1 MFSRINVGI
10 AILIALVLAIVL
22 IVVTLHD
29 EPASAPKA
37 TGETGGE
44 GLSVFY
50 TQKLS
55 WTDCGTDRCTWVK
68 VPIDY
73 DKPTGKTLRLRVE
86 IRPADSQSPIGRL
99 FINPGGPG
107 GSGVEFLITFASQA
121 SKKVLDGYDIVGFD
135 PRGVGDST
143 PLKCLSDKA
152 LDAFANV
159 DPDPD
164 DEAEITELRQSTIE
178 LGNACRHNSGELA
191 SHVSTL
197 EAAKDIDVLRA
208 LLGQKRLDYYGA
220 SYGTQLGATYAQLFP
235 TNVGRMIL
243 DGAVDPSLDD
253 AQQGLGQAEGFQ
265 RALTAYIADCVKKT
279 TCPLG
284 TEPAAAQQKLSDF
297 MQGLDQKPL
306 KTKGNRVVTEAL
318 GFYGIAVTLY
328 ARENWPALTAELS
341 QAFKGDGTIMLG
353 LADLY
358 FGRRSDGSYKDN
370 SSESIYAVRC
380 LDSTGSSTLAEVKAS
395 ISAYE
400 KISPTFGRSLA
411 WSALGC
417 TDWPLRTKNT
427 QIKVS
432 AKGAPPILVVGTT
445 RDPATPYEWAQAL
458 AKQLDSGAL
467 VTREGD
473 GHTGYHAGNAC
484 IDTIID
490 RFLLDDVVPK
500 DGVTCKAS

>member
-1 MFSRINVGI
+1 MRSRINIGI
-10 AILIALVLAIVL
+10 ALLVVGLLFVIGFALSLRDSGS
-22 IVVTLHD
+22 TD
-29 EPASAPKA
+29 PMA
-37 TGETGGE
+37 TGEKGAP
-44 GLSVFY
+44 GLAKFY
-50 TQKLS
+50 GQKLT
-55 WTDCGTDRCTWVK
+55 WTNCGADRCTWVK

-73 DKPTGKTLRLRVE
+73 DKPTDKTLRLRVE
-86 IRPADSQSPIGRL
+86 IRPADSPDPIGQL

-107 GSGVEFLITFASQA
+107 GSGVEFLSAFAGGA

-164 DEAEITELRQSTIE
+164 DQAEITDLRQGTIE
-178 LGNACRHNSGELA
+178 LGNACRENSGELA

-208 LLGQKRLDYYGA
+208 LLGQKKLDYYGA

-235 TNVGRMIL
+235 AKVGRIVL

-265 RALTAYIADCVKKT
+265 RALTAYIADCIKKT
-279 TCPLG
+279 ACPLG
-284 TEPAAAQQKLSDF
+284 TDPAAAQRKLSDF

-306 KTKGNRVVTEAL
+306 KTNGERVVTEAL

-328 ARENWPALTAELS
+328 ARENWPALTSELT
-341 QAFKGDGTIMLG
+341 QAFKGDGTIMLS

-358 FGRRSDGSYKDN
+358 LGRQSDGSYKDN
-370 SSESIYAVRC
+370 SNESIYAVRC
-380 LDSTGSSTLAEVKAS
+380 LDSIGSSTVAEVKSS
-395 ISAYE
+395 IPAYE
-400 KISPTFGRSLA
+400 KISPAFGRPLA

-427 QIKVS
+427 QIKIS
-432 AKGAPPILVVGTT
+432 AKGAPPIVVVGTT
-445 RDPATPYEWAQAL
+445 RDPATPYEWAQSL
-458 AKQLDSGAL
+458 AKQLDSGVL
-467 VTREGD
+467 VSREGD

-484 IDTIID
+484 IDRIID

-500 DGVTCKAS
+500 SGVTCKAS